1 MTGGFAVTFTGTGR
15 QGWGVVVTVP
25 GYLRRRRLLH
35 LDLEHVLVMIGA
47 LGVLA
52 TVAVAL
58 WGQV

>member
-1 MTGGFAVTFTGTGR
+1 VTA
-15 QGWGVVVTVP
+15 P
-25 GYLRRRRLLH
+25 GDIRRRMPPRL
-35 LDLEHVLVMIGA
+35 DVEHVLILVGA